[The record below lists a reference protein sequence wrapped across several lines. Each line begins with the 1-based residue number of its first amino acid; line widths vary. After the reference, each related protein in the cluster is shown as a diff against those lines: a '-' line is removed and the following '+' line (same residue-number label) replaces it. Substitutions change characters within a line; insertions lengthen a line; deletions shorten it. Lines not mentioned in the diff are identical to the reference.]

1 MISDLVKSNRLKII
15 FNSIIGAFSAFFSI
29 WLISLITDDALGQI
43 NTDLVLWAVK
53 FLSGLVCLFIVSSF
67 ANYLMTKL
75 SVKIIFEVRN
85 TLVRR
90 ILNTPYA
97 ILDRIGG
104 HRVQASLTSD
114 VNDISWAISIMPQFI
129 YHVITVVACLGFLAF
144 RSIELFMVILVI
156 FPFGILVSR
165 YFINKAEAYEK
176 IYRDDYDDL
185 HKQFKT
191 LVDGVKELN
200 NNSKR
205 KSSFFNRGVL
215 PALRKINESDLKS
228 EIFWRLSENWGQ
240 ILLFLVLGSILFSHA
255 MWGIG
260 ESHNILTF
268 IFIMTFLLG
277 PVDFIL
283 SSQEIIVKAFISLR
297 KIDSLQFS
305 ENLSMEPTLTNTE
318 KQEEWSQLSL
328 NSISFKY
335 VDEESCFTVGPIN
348 LAIQRGEIIIIK
360 GGNGSGKSTFAKLLI
375 GLLNKTEGDI
385 LIDGKEINKDNLE
398 NYLNMYSVIHSDFYL
413 FDTVINRKGE
423 PADDELT
430 RQYLEKLNL
439 AEKVTVKDGKLSTTK
454 LSHGQR
460 KRLALV
466 ISYMEDAPICLFD
479 EWAADQD
486 PHYRNFFY
494 RELLPEMKRN
504 GKTIIVISHD
514 DKYFDA
520 ADRIITMDN
529 GLVDNIE
536 VNTYPNKVENA
547 VLNSVHYTI
556 ES

>member
-29 WLISLITDDALGQI
+29 WLISLITDDALVQI

-53 FLSGLVCLFIVSSF
+53 FLAGLVCLFIVSSF

-165 YFINKAEAYEK
+165 YFINKAEAYDK

-185 HKQFKT
+185 HKQFKS

-200 NNSKR
+200 NNNKR
-205 KSSFFNRGVL
+205 KRSFFNRGVL

-228 EIFWRLSENWGQ
+228 EIFWRLNENWGQ

-260 ESHNILTF
+260 ESSDILTF

-297 KIDSLQFS
+297 KVDSLQFS
-305 ENLSMEPTLTNTE
+305 ENLSMEPILTNTE

-335 VDEESCFTVGPIN
+335 VGEESCFTVGPIN
-348 LAIQRGEIIIIK
+348 LDIQRGEIIIIK

-423 PADDELT
+423 SADDELT

-536 VNTYPNKVENA
+536 VNTYPNKVENVA
-547 VLNSVHYTI
+547 LDPALSTI